1 MTNGWNTKKVAAMR
15 RSSGGG
21 AAHWCVGA
29 ALLTLAALTFVT
41 PAQAQTS
48 EVLLSNLNQPNF
60 GRRGIELEMDSA
72 QMFTTGGEAT
82 GYKLTS
88 VDLGIRNA
96 TDCPHTVSV
105 YRANSDFSPEWA
117 CGVALKRRD
126 WHQ

>member
-1 MTNGWNTKKVAAMR
+1 MTNGWNTKKAAIIR

-29 ALLTLAALTFVT
+29 ALLTLAAMAFVP

-48 EVLLSNLNQPNF
+48 EVLLSNLGQDRGVAGRPN
-60 GRRGIELEMDSA
+60 LDLDLA

-88 VDLGIRNA
+88 VDLSIR
-96 TDCPHTVSV
+96 
-105 YRANSDFSPEWA
+105 
-117 CGVALKRRD
+117 
-126 WHQ
+126 